1 MHGVPDILREAV
13 LIKSGQDTE
22 IKNQEEFK
30 MYNIAIDGPA
40 GAGKSTIAKIV
51 AKKLGY
57 IYVDTGAMYRT
68 LALSCFRA
76 KIIASEQEKV
86 VENCRS
92 VKVTLGYEDGTQKV
106 YLNGEDVS
114 AEIRREEIGNMTS
127 AIAVYPPVREIMV
140 AMQKQIAKEN
150 NVVMDG
156 RDIGTVVLPDADLKI
171 YLTASA
177 RTRAERRYK
186 ELTEKGQ
193 ECNIDEIEADIIER
207 DYRDMHREVSPL
219 KQADDA
225 VLVDSS
231 QMDIAQVVEKI
242 ISLV

>member
-1 MHGVPDILREAV
+1 
-13 LIKSGQDTE
+13 
-22 IKNQEEFK
+22 

-68 LALSCFRA
+68 MALACYREGIKA
-76 KIIASEQEKV
+76 EEEDKVIEKCNHV
-86 VENCRS
+86 NI
-92 VKVTLGYEDGTQKV
+92 TLGYENDTQKV
-106 YLNGEDVS
+106 YLEEEDVS
-114 AEIRREEIGNMTS
+114 QQIRQEEIGNMTS
-127 AIAVYPPVREIMV
+127 AIAVYPPVRKILVE
-140 AMQKQIAKEN
+140 MQQDLAKKN

-156 RDIGTVVLPDADLKI
+156 RDIGTDVLPNADLKI

-186 ELTEKGQ
+186 ELVEKGQ
-193 ECNIDEIEADIIER
+193 SCNIDAIEKDIKER

-219 KQADDA
+219 KQAEDA

-231 QMDIAQVVEKI
+231 DMNIEQVVDTI
-242 ISLV
+242 IKLVQ